1 MLDPKLTDL
10 MNTCGEKQVVLP
22 RRAEAEIYLANF
34 RNVIVVIIYFHHYFS
49 YMCLPTW
56 PWEQQTGVQKYFVKS
71 VLFFWDTGVHVY
83 VGGLCMMFAMYG
95 CLLCML
101 PSSCPCAHRLISLC
115 LCELV
120 LLFAAS
126 PISNLPKFSTLR
138 HGIFV
143 QNGPSPFCSPISF
156 LKQGPTYGAIPEKHG
171 LLRWWWWCCCC

>member
-1 MLDPKLTDL
+1 M
-10 MNTCGEKQVVLP
+10 
-22 RRAEAEIYLANF
+22 
-34 RNVIVVIIYFHHYFS
+34 
-49 YMCLPTW
+49 
-56 PWEQQTGVQKYFVKS
+56 
-71 VLFFWDTGVHVY
+71 Y

-171 LLRWWWWCCCC
+171 LLRWWWWCCCCCVTSVVSDSVRPHRRQPTRLPRPWESLGKNAGVGCHFLLHCMKVLVVKNPQANAGDLRSVASIPGSGRSPGGGHGKSF